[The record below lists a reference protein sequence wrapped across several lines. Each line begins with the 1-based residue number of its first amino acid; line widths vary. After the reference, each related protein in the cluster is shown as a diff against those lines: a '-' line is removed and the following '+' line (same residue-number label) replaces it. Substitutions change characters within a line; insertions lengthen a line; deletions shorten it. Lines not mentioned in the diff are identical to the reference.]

1 MFSLGFFF
9 LVFFL
14 SLAFARIR
22 TFGFGVLFN
31 LSILLV
37 DDGVNLISQPI
48 IEVSV
53 GSVLGDVEII
63 DWEVLPLVVV
73 LANIRDQLFTKL
85 DVVDQIPNG
94 LLLANKVLIDGELV
108 QIFFRVGWPGIPP
121 LLEILIVVALVVAH
135 L

>member
-1 MFSLGFFF
+1 M
-9 LVFFL
+9 
-14 SLAFARIR
+14 
-22 TFGFGVLFN
+22 
-31 LSILLV
+31 
-37 DDGVNLISQPI
+37 
-48 IEVSV
+48 